1 MVFEPQ
7 RDDTASFG
15 CFTGVFKV
23 ELFYFLDRAFSND
36 VEELTNKMHN

>member
-23 ELFYFLDRAFSND
+23 GVCHAALAC
-36 VEELTNKMHN
+36 